1 MRHIILGAG
10 PAGVIAAETLRKH
23 APRDEVYLAD
33 ESFMCGTG
41 VQIAAIT
48 RIEHRAIG
56 SGSMG
61 DITTRLRDLFFDV
74 VAGKVE
80 RYRSWLV
87 PVYT

>member
-1 MRHIILGAG
+1 VIQLLGDEL
-10 PAGVIAAETLRKH
+10 GVSVLERNIDRS
-23 APRDEVYLAD
+23 EVYLAD